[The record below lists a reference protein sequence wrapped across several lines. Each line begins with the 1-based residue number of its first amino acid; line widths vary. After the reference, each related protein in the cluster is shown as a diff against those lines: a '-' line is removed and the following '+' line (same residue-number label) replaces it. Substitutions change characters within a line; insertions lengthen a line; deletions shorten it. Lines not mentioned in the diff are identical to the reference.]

1 MFLFCSLF
9 FVYIIPTQVYDKGG
23 EENLGTSG
31 GASCGGAGFYCVKN
45 ADCCNNKCTTF
56 PTPPGGDSKCNNGIC
71 GQCAWS
77 DSPFEN
83 RGAELASELV
93 NDVSPFAFICFISSV
108 LVLFIILCL
117 CINIV

>member
-9 FVYIIPTQVYDKGG
+9 FVYIISTQLYDKGG

-31 GASCGGAGFYCVKN
+31 GASCKVAGMNCVKN

-56 PTPPGGDSKCNNGIC
+56 PAPFGSNCNNGGLC